1 MAELFVT
8 KESIEFAKN
17 ILTQFLRD
25 SSYAGSMEDGTG
37 LYDIVIKPSALLY
50 TLFKQNTEK
59 TYAYLSLD
67 KAKEAKSS
75 LSDDDY
81 DAAVDG
87 ILSNWFI
94 KRNGG
99 RPTYGYVRL
108 WFSKIPELISYK
120 KGAIVAQCGE
130 VNLSACANCAYGT
143 DRYSS
148 VVNTVNRRTE
158 YYIDVPVQSVENTSV
173 LITTD
178 SSVTANPQDI
188 YYLNATIPADFTPGM
203 DREDS
208 DSLIARSEKAITT
221 RELITDRAISTVLTS
236 NFSDIQRIYVAGH
249 GDPEMLRDVIYF
261 NGVGVHVGNMADIW
275 VATSLVKATQTFTML
290 QNGQVDLSKV
300 SMPYFCHML
309 GVSDAN
315 GNPVAFSL
323 EVDEQQWLI
332 PGTLPKRFVATA
344 AEGSEVTVSWL
355 TSTTPGQIADFI
367 RAQQQRVSNYDPRTK
382 AMVPVILNIG
392 LQVTASQ
399 ASKTLTKSIQDVILT
414 YIKGLVASGNIW
426 VESEMVS
433 RVHENLSDVKK
444 LALPTTC
451 TATLFDPKSSSFK
464 TASIQNAF
472 SLDAFDS
479 TISKQLTDNTIQ
491 LYSSRDNIAVTYQK

>member
-25 SSYAGSMEDGTG
+25 SSYSGSMEDGTG
-37 LYDIVIKPSALLY
+37 LYDIIIKPSALLY

-67 KAKEAKSS
+67 KAKEAKSK
-75 LSDDDY
+75 LSEDEY
-81 DAAVDG
+81 NSAVDG

-94 KRNGG
+94 KRNAG
-99 RPTYGYVRL
+99 RPTYGTVRL

-130 VNLSACANCAYGT
+130 VNLSACASCAYGT
-143 DRYSS
+143 DQYSS

-188 YYLNATIPADFTPGM
+188 YYLNATVPADFTPGM
-203 DREDS
+203 EREDS
-208 DSLIARSEKAITT
+208 DSLIARSEKVITT
-221 RELITDRAISTVLTS
+221 RELITDRAICTVLTS
-236 NFSDIQRIYVAGH
+236 NFSEIQRIYVSGH
-249 GDPEMLRDVIYF
+249 GDPEMLRDVVYF

-275 VATSLVKATQTFTML
+275 VATPLVKATQKFTML
-290 QNGQVDLSKV
+290 RNGQIDLSGV
-300 SMPYFCHML
+300 TAPYFCHVL
-309 GVSDAN
+309 GITDSEGTPVSL
-315 GNPVAFSL
+315 SL
-323 EVDEQQWLI
+323 EVDEQLWLV
-332 PGTLPKRFVATA
+332 PGTLPKRFIATA
-344 AEGSEVTVSWL
+344 PEGSEVTISWL
-355 TSTTPGQIADFI
+355 TSATPGQIADFI
-367 RAQQQRVSNYDPRTK
+367 RAQQQRVSNYDPQPK
-382 AMVPVILNIG
+382 AMTPVVLTIALN
-392 LQVTASQ
+392 VTASQ
-399 ASKTLTKSIQDVILT
+399 AGESMTKAIQDVVLA
-414 YIKGLVASGNIW
+414 YIKELVASGSTW

-433 RVHENLSDVKK
+433 RIHENVSGVRKI
-444 LALPTTC
+444 ALPTTC

-464 TASIQNAF
+464 TESIQNAF
-472 SLDAFDS
+472 SLDAFGN